1 MLELF
6 LFIYLKVFIY
16 LAALGLSCGTPD
28 LPSLLQH
35 MGLLVAACRIKFS
48 DQESNL
54 GPLHGEY
61 GILETG
67 PAGKSLGMF
76 LFLKLTVI
84 IMGLVAPSVL
94 FFTHFVL

>member
-35 MGLLVAACRIKFS
+35 MGSVVAAMKLLVASYELLAAAC
-48 DQESNL
+48 
-54 GPLHGEY
+54 
-61 GILETG
+61 GI
-67 PAGKSLGMF
+67 
-76 LFLKLTVI
+76 
-84 IMGLVAPSVL
+84 
-94 FFTHFVL
+94 